1 VATQL
6 PEAGPDIHNEFAW
19 SWSRHEMFY
28 ECPRKLYW
36 QYYGSWGGWD
46 VQAPETAALAYRL
59 KQIKSVAMLVGQ
71 ALHEVVRERLRMRRK
86 AADSVPAE
94 QIKDELERRV
104 LKRLRESRHRDWERF
119 ANPKGYAILFEDYY
133 GPGVDEA
140 AQASAL
146 AAARECADGFAK
158 SIYARRAFEIAKER
172 LRVIDPDRFDQMK
185 IAIDG
190 VSVYAAPD
198 LVVEDDDGMAHI
210 VDWKTGRVVKANVAQ
225 LAVYGLYVAEKLG
238 VPLER
243 VAAHLVYV
251 RGGETEKYG
260 SLRESVAEARRRIAT
275 YTADVRS
282 RLTDVEQNL
291 AGDISLFPMTE
302 NRMLCKR
309 CKFQEICG
317 RRSAPGDVVAP
328 TEDEEEL

>member
-1 VATQL
+1 MATQL
-6 PEAGPDIHNEFAW
+6 PEAGPDIQNEFAW

-28 ECPRKLYW
+28 DCPRKLYW

-46 VQAPETAALAYRL
+46 AHAPEPAVLSYRL

-86 AADSVPAE
+86 AADSVPAR

-119 ANPKGYAILFEDYY
+119 ADPKGYAILFEDYY

-140 AQASAL
+140 GQEAAL
-146 AAARECADGFAK
+146 VAARECADGFAK
-158 SIYARRAFEIAKER
+158 SVYARRAFAIAKER
-172 LRVIDPDRFDQMK
+172 LRIIDPDRFEQMK
-185 IAIDG
+185 IVIDD

-198 LVVEDDDGMAHI
+198 LVVEDDDGKAHI

-225 LAVYGLYVAEKLG
+225 LAVYGLFVAERLG
-238 VPLER
+238 VPIER

-251 RGGETEKYG
+251 RGGETEKHEH
-260 SLRESVAEARRRIAT
+260 LRESVAEARRRIAT

-282 RLTDVEQNL
+282 RLTDVEHNI
-291 AGDISLFPMTE
+291 AGDVSQFPMTD
-302 NRMLCKR
+302 NRLSCKR
-309 CKFQEICG
+309 CKFQEICD
-317 RRSAPGDVVAP
+317 RRSAPSEVVAP
-328 TEDEEEL
+328 GADEDEL